1 MHHNC
6 ALSSP
11 NLMLLSHVPRRDG
24 TLHHHHCV
32 RDVSLPPMTKC
43 NILKSGTAT
52 NSTCGLL
59 LLTWP
64 PLDGTRLTPLIP
76 ALSGAKCSPELV
88 VFPTWRRIWRLLRDF
103 NFVFSDSRHISKC
116 RGQRFTQCA
125 IATTCALVTCFRSSI
140 IPQRHAPRLRAL
152 SNLFVRA
159 QCWMHPRRTH
169 ITSQTNVRQQTIDCS
184 GFILNT

>member
-1 MHHNC
+1 M
-6 ALSSP
+6 
-11 NLMLLSHVPRRDG
+11 PRRDG

-43 NILKSGTAT
+43 NNLKSGTAT

-59 LLTWP
+59 LPTWP

-88 VFPTWRRIWRLLRDF
+88 VFPTRCRIWRLLRNF

-116 RGQRFTQCA
+116 RRQHFTQCA
-125 IATTCALVTCFRSSI
+125 IATTCALVTCFRSSTF
-140 IPQRHAPRLRAL
+140 PQILAPRLRAS
-152 SNLFVRA
+152 SNSFVRS
-159 QCWMHPRRTH
+159 QCLCTPGQHTSHLKQMCGGRRSTAADLLL
-169 ITSQTNVRQQTIDCS
+169 TPKT
-184 GFILNT
+184 GFILTPKTHP